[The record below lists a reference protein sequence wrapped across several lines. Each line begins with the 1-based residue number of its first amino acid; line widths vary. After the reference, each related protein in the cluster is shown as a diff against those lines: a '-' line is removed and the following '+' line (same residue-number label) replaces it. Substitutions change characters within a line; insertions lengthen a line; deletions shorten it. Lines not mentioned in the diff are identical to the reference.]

1 MNINIFIKYDMIK
14 KILNIYILYIIH
26 EYSGTERSSN
36 IFHDVRVCSRF
47 VYFLTFFLFCRHVG
61 YIYPWQAGTTRG
73 GARARTEDDD
83 TYTGIDRR

>member
-1 MNINIFIKYDMIK
+1 MSIPVLKDQVIFFMMYV
-14 KILNIYILYIIH
+14 YAH
-26 EYSGTERSSN
+26 
-36 IFHDVRVCSRF
+36 CSRF

-83 TYTGIDRR
+83 TYTGIDRRQHLHRY